1 MANEPK
7 LIKILVLTT
16 NQILISQIEEVGAD
30 IGEPDC
36 KLVDPYVVTKEGMLE
51 PWLLNVTREDT
62 FMMSSDKIL
71 TLTDPTPTLLE
82 KYEDLTDGMKFYTNV
97 QMIGNQF
104 LVRGVENGK
113 RYEHRDEFYPTL
125 VCEIEEGRPST
136 RH

>member
-36 KLVDPYVVTKEGMLE
+36 KLVDPYVVTKEGTLE
-51 PWLLNVTREDT
+51 PWLLNITREDT

-82 KYEDLTDGMKFYTNV
+82 KYEDLTDG
-97 QMIGNQF
+97 
-104 LVRGVENGK
+104 
-113 RYEHRDEFYPTL
+113 
-125 VCEIEEGRPST
+125 
-136 RH
+136 